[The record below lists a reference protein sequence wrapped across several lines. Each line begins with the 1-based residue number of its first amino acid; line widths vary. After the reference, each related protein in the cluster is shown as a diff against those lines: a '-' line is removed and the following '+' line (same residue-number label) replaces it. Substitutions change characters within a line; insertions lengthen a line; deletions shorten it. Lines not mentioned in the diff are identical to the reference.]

1 MIKLS
6 NLNKLWIS
14 NWVANMV
21 IGRIIIGLI
30 QIFTN
35 QKKIFFEIL
44 DIFVLNLIFSFGNKN
59 SNKRKKIIPIDTI
72 RLFKTIKN

>member
-14 NWVANMV
+14 NWVAKMV
-21 IGRIIIGLI
+21 IGRIIIGVI

-44 DIFVLNLIFSFGNKN
+44 DIFFLNLIFSFGNKN

>member
-14 NWVANMV
+14 NWVAKMV
-21 IGRIIIGLI
+21 IGRIIIGVI
-30 QIFTN
+30 PIFTN

-44 DIFVLNLIFSFGNKN
+44 DIFFLNLIFSFGNKN